1 MTSCKIA
8 YTSIN
13 STFTRQCPSTYFVS
27 MGLLKQGTVLTWEE
41 TKEQAQRIKTLGVT
55 QFLRLW
61 DSEATRHDEERKW
74 GDEVRV
80 VYRINA

>member
-1 MTSCKIA
+1 MCL
-8 YTSIN
+8 N
-13 STFTRQCPSTYFVS
+13 LLCL

-41 TKEQAQRIKTLGVT
+41 TKEQAQRIKMLGVT

-74 GDEVRV
+74 GDEVSG
-80 VYRINA
+80 VYRIDA

>member
-1 MTSCKIA
+1 
-8 YTSIN
+8 
-13 STFTRQCPSTYFVS
+13 

-41 TKEQAQRIKTLGVT
+41 TKEQAQRIKTLALT

-61 DSEATRHDEERKW
+61 DVESTRHDEERKW